1 MKLIKYKDNWADEM
15 DIYGFHILSD
25 ETWEKFLAFLDRVKE
40 IPDFQLNIGV
50 GSNEDIDYDSVE
62 SLLKAFTVTDIY
74 AEDVAS
80 IESNFKLPY
89 GQFPGDQLV
98 EGIAW
103 ALEQETG
110 EDLDLESDWMSELY

>member
-1 MKLIKYKDNWADEM
+1 MKLIKYEDNWADEM

-25 ETWEKFLAFLDRVKE
+25 ETWEKFLALLDRVNE
-40 IPDFQLNIGV
+40 LPNFQLNIGV

-62 SLLKAFTVTDIY
+62 DLLKVFTASDISDDE
-74 AEDVAS
+74 AAV
-80 IESNFKLPY
+80 IQKNFKLPY
-89 GQFPGDQLV
+89 GQFPGDQLL

-110 EDLDLESDWMSELY
+110 EDLQSDWMEEIY